1 MERHVLR
8 KLSAVALVMVLMAA
22 LPAAAQETAGALLAK
37 LAKLSPEARQKA
49 LVDGA
54 RAEREVTFYSS
65 LQPPQVEL
73 FTRAFQ
79 KRYPF
84 LKVNAARI
92 SGSKVVVRIQSE
104 MNAGKNLV
112 DVINVSGEEAA
123 ALKKVGS
130 LDPYLSPQ
138 RDFYPPSAK
147 DKDGY
152 FTAMSFLTM
161 VLGYNTNL
169 VKRADVPKSYEDL
182 LQPSGKA
189 KCTSTTRPMT
199 GSRFCSSI
207 LAGTKGCSTCARWP
221 NKNRR

>member
-1 MERHVLR
+1 MKTAVGGN
-8 KLSAVALVMVLMAA
+8 LSAVLCAMVFMAPVPV
-22 LPAAAQETAGALLAK
+22 LAQESAGALLAK

-49 LVDGA
+49 LVEGA
-54 RAEREVTFYSS
+54 RAEKEVTFYSS
-65 LQPPQVEL
+65 LQPPQVEP

-123 ALKKVGS
+123 ALKKVGT
-130 LDPYLSPQ
+130 LDPYFSPQ

-169 VKRADVPKSYEDL
+169 VKRADVPKSYDDL
-182 LQPSGKA
+182 LAAQVERADVPRQRG
-189 KCTSTTRPMT
+189 
-199 GSRFCSSI
+199 
-207 LAGTKGCSTCARWP
+207 L
-221 NKNRR
+221 